1 MYPTPFPVTQ
11 LVHLSN
17 AQLSTTCTAIDCKA
31 SNAIDGD
38 IISRSGTN
46 KLDPSGEHW
55 LTVSMDPAIVDMV
68 ILNGWAWDYSSE
80 MYGLH
85 LIKVSLYKGGEVVGT
100 CADHPGTQVTE
111 ALECERVEADMVK
124 MGFNGKYADFVVQ
137 EVEVRAAV
145 IEGTV

>member
-17 AQLSTTCTAIDCKA
+17 AQLSTTCRAIDCKA

-38 IISRSGTN
+38 IITRAGTY
-46 KLDPSGEHW
+46 KLDPTGEHW
-55 LTVSMDPAIVDMV
+55 LTVNMDPAIVDQV

-137 EVEVRAAV
+137 EVEVKAAV
-145 IEGTV
+145 IEGI